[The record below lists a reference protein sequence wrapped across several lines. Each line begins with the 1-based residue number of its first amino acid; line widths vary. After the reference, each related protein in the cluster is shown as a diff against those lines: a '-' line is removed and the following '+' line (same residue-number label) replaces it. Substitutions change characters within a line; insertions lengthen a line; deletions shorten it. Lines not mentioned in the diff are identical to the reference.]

1 MKSYKPYSIIGI
13 STWTRQE
20 SDFFMMISTRGRYA
34 LRVLIDLAEH
44 PSSGS
49 IPLKEIADRQKI
61 SEKYLESIVKD
72 LVKAGI
78 IEGTRGKGGGYRLN
92 SSPDRINVYDVIS
105 LMEGTLAPVSCLE
118 ETKSPC
124 SRMSD
129 CRTISLWKGL
139 DEAVRSYLSQYTIQD
154 LMVRESDGYDYV
166 I

>member
-1 MKSYKPYSIIGI
+1 
-13 STWTRQE
+13 
-20 SDFFMMISTRGRYA
+20 
-34 LRVLIDLAEH
+34 
-44 PSSGS
+44 
-49 IPLKEIADRQKI
+49 
-61 SEKYLESIVKD
+61 
-72 LVKAGI
+72 VKAGV

>member
-13 STWTRQE
+13 STRTRQE

-49 IPLKEIADRQKI
+49 IPLQEI